1 MILVDPDARPLVGH
15 RGAAGTH
22 PENTLPS
29 FDAALGAGADAFEL
43 DVHAAKDGVPVVI
56 HDPTLNRT
64 TNATGP
70 VSAMTSDQLRGVD
83 AGSGAY
89 VPTLAEVLERYP
101 TTPMIVEFK
110 ERAVTHAVLALLRK
124 LGAIDRVLLGAFD
137 HSVLAPAR
145 TGEFHLSASR
155 RETARVWV
163 AARLGISIGGRFGGF
178 TVPERQGALRVVDSK
193 FLRATVRSG
202 KPVHVWMVDSVD
214 DASRLRAMGVAGI
227 ITNFPGSLRNI

>member
-155 RETARVWV
+155 RETARVWA
-163 AARLGISIGGRFGGF
+163 AARLGISIGGRFDGF

-193 FLRATVRSG
+193 FLRATVRSE
-202 KPVHVWMVDSVD
+202 KPVHVWTVDSVD

>member
-1 MILVDPDARPLVGH
+1 VILVDPDARPLIGH
-15 RGAAGTH
+15 RGTAGTH

-29 FDAALGAGADAFEL
+29 FDAALAAGADAFEL

-56 HDPTLNRT
+56 HDPTLDRT

-70 VSAMTSDQLRGVD
+70 VSAMTSDQLREVD

-89 VPTLAEVLERYP
+89 VPTLAEVVERYP
-101 TTPMIVEFK
+101 NTPMIVELK
-110 ERAVTHAVLALLRK
+110 ERAVTHAVLAVLRK

-137 HSVLAPAR
+137 HAVLAPAR

-163 AARLGISIGGRFGGF
+163 VARVGISAGGRFDGF
-178 TVPERQGALRVVDSK
+178 TVPEHQGALHVVDSK
-193 FLRATVRSG
+193 FLRATARGG
-202 KPVHVWMVDSVD
+202 KPVHVWTVDSVE

-227 ITNFPGSLRNI
+227 ITNFPGLLRNI